1 MEMKSHNCWFRS
13 RRSQLSLVEP
23 AAQHS
28 FAVHMCVCVCCVRGG
43 CRWGESG
50 VVCWELMGGMG
61 VSPKGSGCGEG
72 CTLPIVVWQSK
83 WIKSNIRLQAVK
95 ISCACLHFL
104 SFTYVPLPEC
114 HSTRKIIPHV
124 TPCAQLISIF
134 IPPHAI
140 FIFIDNFVTITAK
153 T

>member
-1 MEMKSHNCWFRS
+1 MKSHNCWFRS

-23 AAQHS
+23 AAQTQLRRAH
-28 FAVHMCVCVCCVRGG
+28 VRVCVLCAWWVSLRWVWSRVLRVDGWDGGFPQRVRLWWRLYFAYS
-43 CRWGESG
+43 C
-50 VVCWELMGGMG
+50 L
-61 VSPKGSGCGEG
+61 
-72 CTLPIVVWQSK
+72 QSK

-95 ISCACLHFL
+95 LSCACLHFL

-124 TPCAQLISIF
+124 TPCAQLISIL